1 MCVFS
6 TYKLFSGG
14 LCIFSWGKD
23 SVLLGWA
30 VIAKRSLVVRAV
42 S

>member
-1 MCVFS
+1 MYVFS
-6 TYKLFSGG
+6 TYKLFSEQ
-14 LCIFSWGKD
+14 LWIFSLGKD

-30 VIAKRSLVVRAV
+30 VIAKCSLVVKAV